1 MDVAGRQP
9 QELTLSLWHEGR
21 LLLDYTPAPEKIER
35 IPEPAQEAADP
46 EKIAS
51 LEELLL
57 TGLHLEQYRHATYAP
72 DPYYLEGLRR
82 DPDDSRLNNAY
93 GMLLMRRGRFAEAEA
108 HFRTAVKRLT
118 WRNPNPY
125 DSEPYLNLGMALR
138 WQERYDEA
146 FDAFY
151 KATWTSAQQEAAFYE
166 LAAIAA
172 RRGEWCEALGF
183 ADKALVKNAHNLKA
197 RALRGMLLTRVGRKE
212 EADAWFAENLRLDPF
227 DYASRLLA
235 TGLSGDEATLG
246 LMRNE
251 PESFPG
257 CRARPDGLG
266 RLRGRR
272 PCAGPA
278 PERRS
283 AARLLRGLLRGPLRA
298 GRFRRSQGG
307 RLAQPRLLLPQRAGG
322 HRGASLRHDGKP

>member
-1 MDVAGRQP
+1 M
-9 QELTLSLWHEGR
+9 SLWHEGR

-93 GMLLMRRGRFAEAEA
+93 GMLLMRRGRFEEAEK
-108 HFRTAVKRLT
+108 HFRAAVKRLT

-172 RRGEWCEALGF
+172 RRGEWS
-183 ADKALVKNAHNLKA
+183 
-197 RALRGMLLTRVGRKE
+197 RRWALRTRR
-212 EADAWFAENLRLDPF
+212 WLRTRTT
-227 DYASRLLA
+227 SR
-235 TGLSGDEATLG
+235 
-246 LMRNE
+246 
-251 PESFPG
+251 
-257 CRARPDGLG
+257 RARSGGCCSRAWDAKRKRMPGLRKTCG
-266 RLRGRR
+266 WTRLTMPPACWRR
-272 PCAGPA
+272 A
-278 PERRS
+278 
-283 AARLLRGLLRGPLRA
+283 
-298 GRFRRSQGG
+298 
-307 RLAQPRLLLPQRAGG
+307 
-322 HRGASLRHDGKP
+322 